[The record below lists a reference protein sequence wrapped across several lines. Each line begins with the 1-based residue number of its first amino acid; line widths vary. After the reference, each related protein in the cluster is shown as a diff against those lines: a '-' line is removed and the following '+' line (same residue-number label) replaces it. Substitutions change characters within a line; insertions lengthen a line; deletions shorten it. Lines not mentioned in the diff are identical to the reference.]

1 MRGTRTAG
9 LIAATATI
17 AAGMAF
23 GQGRGAADTA
33 PPPPDEKPSMEG
45 ASRAGEELPGAGKA
59 TTMTA
64 ASPDRTFAMKAA
76 RGGLAEVELG
86 RIASQ
91 NASDESVR
99 QFGQHMVDD
108 HSKANDELKQIASS
122 KGIALPSAPSGKDK
136 KTADRLRKMNGADF
150 DRAYMKD
157 MVADHEADVAEF
169 EREAR
174 SGQDADL
181 KAFAEKTLPALKEH
195 LQMAQDAASKVG
207 ATSASK
213 ARKTS
218 TTPSS

>member
-1 MRGTRTAG
+1 MRGTKMAG
-9 LIAATATI
+9 VLAAAATL

-45 ASRAGEELPGAGKA
+45 AARAGEELPGTRKTA
-59 TTMTA
+59 TMTA

-91 NASDESVR
+91 NASDDSVK
-99 QFGQHMVDD
+99 QFGQRMVDD

-122 KGIALPSAPSGKDK
+122 KGIALPTAASGKDK
-136 KTADRLRKMNGADF
+136 KTAGRLQKMSGADF

-157 MVADHEADVAEF
+157 MVADHKADVAEF
-169 EREAR
+169 EREAK
-174 SGQDADL
+174 SGRDPEL
-181 KAFAEKTLPALKEH
+181 KAFAEKTLPTLKEH
-195 LQMAQDAASKVG
+195 LQMALDAASKVG
-207 ATSASK
+207 AA
-213 ARKTS
+213 APRKTAA
-218 TTPSS
+218 TTPSP